1 MKKIIILLFA
11 ASFIQAQTIT
21 KNTII
26 NSGEYYYGEGVAEN
40 EFEAKD
46 QALKNLSSQIAVT
59 VRASITQKLKETL
72 RNVEES
78 VESVVETHSNAT
90 LRNVQS
96 IKKTVD
102 RNQTEVF
109 CYMKKSEVEKVWDER
124 RQLIANMVKEAK
136 QYTVEHNISHA
147 IKLYTFAFLLT
158 NSLPEKCVE
167 YNGVNYT
174 IEIPKQINKIILDT
188 RFVFAGDSM
197 LTDKEREVTLKVKH
211 QNQPTSLVDFKVWD
225 GAGYFYVEGRDGL
238 AAVKLIGAS
247 VQFDELRL
255 FVKTDF
261 YQNRK
266 EFPIV
271 ETLWDLFDKPSFE
284 SQKIVR
290 LEKAA
295 EIEEEEKVQK
305 KEKPAIVIQE
315 PKFRFDVDTEEDI
328 PVAEEIVRQTNQFL
342 ELLSGGDIN
351 TVRSRYASD
360 PFFCHKVVDY
370 MKYNHPRPLDSK
382 IQAGILKTRN
392 GYEFRRIRVM
402 HSYPS
407 ISKQSTDYLVLDFD
421 KDGKLVDLNT
431 CIYKQLYEKFVRE
444 AKWGEDWGNRQEI
457 IKFLEKYRTAYLTH
471 DIQTVD
477 MMFAEEAIII
487 VGRKLES
494 KKLPEDMVRYQPF
507 GSQPGYNYVKL
518 SKQEYLERQKQV
530 FKTVQDIFL
539 DFSTFDINRKNYPSS
554 VYGVE
559 MRQTYLS
566 TGYGDEGYL
575 FLLIDFDPDTL
586 TENPLIYVR
595 AWQPNTWSDS
605 AKIRAGDFVVHK

>member
-1 MKKIIILLFA
+1 MKRIIVLLFA
-11 ASFIQAQTIT
+11 VSCVQAQPVT
-21 KNTII
+21 KNMII
-26 NSGEYYYGEGVAEN
+26 HSNEYYYGEGVAEN

-72 RNVEES
+72 KNVEES

-96 IKKTVD
+96 MKKMTNH
-102 RNQTEVF
+102 NQTEVF

-136 QYTVEHNISHA
+136 QYAEEHNVSHA
-147 IKLYTFAFLLT
+147 VKLYTFAFLLT

-174 IEIPKQINKIILDT
+174 IEIPKQINKIILDA
-188 RFVFAGDSM
+188 RFVFVRDSM
-197 LTDKEREVTLKVKH
+197 LTDKEREVTLRVTH
-211 QNQPTSLVDFKVWD
+211 QNQPVSLIDFKVWD

-255 FVKTDF
+255 YIKTDY

-266 EFPIV
+266 EFSIV
-271 ETLWDLFDKPSFE
+271 ETLWDLFNRPSFE

-290 LEKAA
+290 LDKIE
-295 EIEEEEKVQK
+295 EIEEEQMAR
-305 KEKPAIVIQE
+305 KERKSTVTFRE
-315 PKFRFDVDTEEDI
+315 SKFAFDVETEEDI

-351 TVRSRYASD
+351 AVQSCYASD

-370 MKYNHPRPLDSK
+370 MKFNHPRPLDSK

-392 GYEFRRIRVM
+392 GYEFRRIRVI

-421 KDGKLVDLNT
+421 ENGKLIDLNT
-431 CIYKQLYEKFVRE
+431 CIYKQLYEKFARE
-444 AKWGEDWGNRQEI
+444 AEWGKDWGNRQEI
-457 IKFLEKYRTAYLTH
+457 IKFLEKYRTAYLTR

-518 SKQEYLERQKQV
+518 SKQEYLERQKQI
-530 FKTVQDIFL
+530 FRTVQDIFL

-586 TENPLIYVR
+586 TDNPLIYVR